1 VSRALE
7 DRRALITGA
16 TANIGAATARLFA
29 QEGARLVLVD
39 RDPAIEE
46 TAAGIRESGGDA
58 HAVVADVSSA
68 DEVDGLAGVVDDTL
82 GGLDVLVNN
91 AAIQRVGAV
100 ESIPVE
106 EWDEIFA
113 INVRGYFLMVRA
125 LLSALRAS
133 DAAAIVNTSSQTGL
147 HGAPGATAYSA
158 TKGAVIAFTK
168 ALALELAADGI
179 RVNAIAPGWV
189 DTKFNTPAITMLG
202 GADAHGDLVRATIP
216 LGRQARPEE
225 IAAGS
230 LYLASAQ
237 SSYMTGQVL
246 AVDGGLT

>member
-1 VSRALE
+1 VSPVLE
-7 DRRALITGA
+7 GRRALITGA

-29 QEGARLVLVD
+29 REGARLLLVD

-46 TAAGIRESGGDA
+46 TAASIRASGGDA
-58 HAVVADVSSA
+58 DAVVADVSAA
-68 DEVDGLAGVVDDTL
+68 DEVDALAGRVDDLL

-113 INVRGYFLMVRA
+113 INVRGYFLTVRA
-125 LLSALRAS
+125 LLPALRAS
-133 DAAAIVNTSSQTGL
+133 GAAAIVNTSSQVGL

-189 DTKFNTPAITMLG
+189 DTAFNTPAITMLG
-202 GADAHGDLVRATIP
+202 GAESHAELVRATIP

-230 LYLASAQ
+230 LYLASDL

-246 AVDGGLT
+246 PVDGGVT